1 MGVTPEGRN
10 RLPCPRRLLMPG
22 SGGNVVGSGGAA
34 RGSWTRHAPVLAAGR
49 VQAGSCG
56 SDKWKKNC
64 LFNLANSGQG
74 PRGSH
79 RCPPASQWS
88 KAHVAGTLRGFPR
101 ASPTA
106 YFSHGNLG
114 RWAEPAS
121 QVTGEETEAES
132 WAGLSEV
139 PCVTRGHTTRSY
151 HHSGLWGG

>member
-1 MGVTPEGRN
+1 
-10 RLPCPRRLLMPG
+10 MPG

-88 KAHVAGTLRGFPR
+88 KAHVAGTLPVFPR
-101 ASPTA
+101 APLRQPISLT
-106 YFSHGNLG
+106 
-114 RWAEPAS
+114 
-121 QVTGEETEAES
+121 VT
-132 WAGLSEV
+132 WAGGQSQ
-139 PCVTRGHTTRSY
+139 PHK
-151 HHSGLWGG
+151 